1 MPVVKFITAQG
12 DDHLVN
18 VNANSSV
25 MEAARDNGVPGIDGD
40 CGGCAACGTCH
51 VHIDSEWIEKTG
63 HASDGS
69 ESDMLEFVEGAD
81 EFSRLACQISITE
94 ELDGLIVRLPLA
106 QH

>member
-1 MPVVKFITAQG
+1 MPLVKFITAQG
-12 DDHLVN
+12 DNHLVN
-18 VNANSSV
+18 ANANSSG
-25 MEAARDNGVPGIDGD
+25 MEAARHNGVPGIDAD

-51 VHIDSEWIEKTG
+51 IHIDAAWIEKTG

>member
-1 MPVVKFITAQG
+1 MAKIIFV
-12 DDHLVN
+12 DHDGTKHEVEASVGSN
-18 VNANSSV
+18 V
-25 MEAARDNGVPGIDGD
+25 MQAAVDNNIEGIDGD

-51 VHIDSEWIEKTG
+51 VHIDAAWIEKTS

-81 EFSRLACQISITE
+81 EYSRLACQISITE